1 MKRIGSLY
9 LETQLFF
16 KEKNLVCIHNKISSE
31 LGADPSCRCLYTD
44 IKNFAIFTNYHC
56 HSTEIGL
63 VKNSSVFVS
72 QQLHWFQDELCSL
85 QCQEVHYIVT
95 LAFESES

>member
-1 MKRIGSLY
+1 M
-9 LETQLFF
+9 
-16 KEKNLVCIHNKISSE
+16 CIHNKISSE
-31 LGADPSCRCLYTD
+31 LGDPFRRCLYIDT
-44 IKNFAIFTNYHC
+44 KKFAIFTNYHW

-85 QCQEVHYIVT
+85 QCQEVQYIVT
-95 LAFESES
+95 LEFESDCLDCSFKIFRYICE